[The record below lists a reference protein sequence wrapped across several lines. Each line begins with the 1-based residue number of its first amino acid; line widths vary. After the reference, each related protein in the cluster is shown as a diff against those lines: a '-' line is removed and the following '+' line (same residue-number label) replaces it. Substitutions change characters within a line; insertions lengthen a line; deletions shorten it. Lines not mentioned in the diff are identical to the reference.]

1 MRRDD
6 NLIAL
11 VDENDLVTGYEDKL
25 DVHRKG
31 LLHRAFSVFVLN
43 DKNEIMLQ
51 QRAFQKY
58 HSGGLWTN
66 TCCSHMV
73 LGEKFDTTIH
83 RRLEEEMG
91 FDCLLE
97 RVHSF
102 RYNTLFSNGLI
113 ENELD
118 HVYLGRFNGV
128 PNLNPSEVCDWKWLN
143 IDAIANDLEQNEN
156 MYTYWFKIA
165 FQHLMQNNLLCNF
178 VSVD

>member
-1 MRRDD
+1 MRKDD

-11 VDENDLVTGYEDKL
+11 VDENDLVTGYEDKME
-25 DVHRKG
+25 VHRKG

-73 LGEKFDTTIH
+73 LGEKFDVTIH
-83 RRLEEEMG
+83 KRLVEEMG
-91 FDCLLE
+91 FDCSLE
-97 RVHSF
+97 RIYSF
-102 RYNTLFSNGLI
+102 RYNTPFSNGLI

-118 HVYLGRFNGV
+118 HVYMGRFNGV
-128 PNLNPSEVCDWKWLN
+128 PILNPNEVCDWKWLTIGAITDD
-143 IDAIANDLEQNEN
+143 IDQNPDN
-156 MYTYWFKIA
+156 YTYWFKIA
-165 FQHLMQNNLLCNF
+165 FQHLLQNNLLYSF
-178 VSVD
+178 VSAD